1 MKECQGMTVATRLG
15 LSFATIILFMVVCVL
30 VALNGFRLVHD
41 DLNTITNIN
50 NVEARLAVDALEAF
64 QEMRVAYRSLII
76 ITEASERA
84 RAMESFNDAK
94 RRYLASEQQLAN
106 LIQSAPV
113 TVQQEKDLMA
123 VIQSTRPL
131 ALSSAEQVAN
141 LGFQNRNDEA
151 RELMLT
157 QLAMPKLYDALKA
170 MADAEDKLNQ
180 EAARSAEAHHIT
192 ARNLM
197 FLVAGLAIVAAVI
210 IATFIIR
217 SLTHTLGGEPAYV
230 ASLMR
235 ELANGNLM
243 VQLTLRQG
251 DRTSL
256 AAAIAQMIEHLRR
269 IIADVRNVA
278 DTVATASEQIN
289 AAAQTLAQAATDQAS
304 GVEQSSASLDKITV
318 TVAQNAD
325 HASATEDL
333 ANKAAGEASEGGQAV
348 QETVAAMRQIATKIS
363 IIDDIA
369 YQTNLLA
376 LNAAIEAARA
386 GEYGK
391 GFAVVAAEVRK
402 LAERSQVAAQEI
414 GTLASNSTTVSERAG
429 SLLNEMVPAI
439 RNTSELVQEIATV
452 SGEQLA
458 GVEQVN
464 RAISQLSQAMRTSA
478 AAAEELSSTAEEM
491 SASALEM
498 QALMARFN
506 TGGADG
512 AQRPG
517 WPGDPTRRVGA
528 PGAAPLSQPVDE
540 SKFQPFWAADKG
552 KNGAELSA

>member
-1 MKECQGMTVATRLG
+1 MKEHQGMTIAMRLG
-15 LSFATIILFMVVCVL
+15 LSFAAIILFMVACVL

-41 DLNTITNIN
+41 DLNTIANVN
-50 NVEARLAVDALEAF
+50 NVETRLASDMLEAV

-76 ITEASERA
+76 LTQASEMA
-84 RAMESFNDAK
+84 LAMEIFNDAK
-94 RRYLASEQQLAN
+94 QRYLTSEQQLASLFQRTSETTQREKELMA
-106 LIQSAPV
+106 LIQKV
-113 TVQQEKDLMA
+113 
-123 VIQSTRPL
+123 RPQ
-131 ALSSAEQVAN
+131 ALSLAEQVAN
-141 LGFQNRNDEA
+141 LGFQNRLDEA
-151 RELMLT
+151 REMMLG
-157 QLAMPKLYDALKA
+157 QVSPVMHKLQDALKA
-170 MADAEDKLNQ
+170 IVELEDQLNQ
-180 EAARSAEAHHIT
+180 EATRATEAHHRT

-197 FLVAGLAIVAAVI
+197 FLIAGLTIVVAVI
-210 IATFIIR
+210 IATLIIR
-217 SLTHTLGGEPAYV
+217 SLIRTLGGEPAYV

-269 IIADVRNVA
+269 IIGDVRNVA

-289 AAAQTLAQAATDQAS
+289 AAAQTLAQAATDQTS

-333 ANKAAGEASEGGQAV
+333 ANKAAGEASEGGRAV

-386 GEYGK
+386 GEHGK

-414 GTLASNSTTVSERAG
+414 GTLASNSMTVSERAG

-439 RNTSELVQEIATV
+439 RKTSELVQEIAIV

-478 AAAEELSSTAEEM
+478 AAAEELSATAEEM

-506 TGGADG
+506 TRGADD

-517 WPGDPTRRVGA
+517 WTGDATRRGVASGA
-528 PGAAPLSQPVDE
+528 TPLSQPVDE

-552 KNGAELSA
+552 KNGVE